1 AMERSSTLTVR
12 TGGVVASFAAAV
24 LLAAAAQAG
33 GSKSVAGAGSQPPG
47 RFQITLPKGYKGN
60 LAPSERKLW
69 VYDHKTGLFKVV
81 PGDASKGYVYSDD
94 QTVPAGTVLAFG
106 DGQASIPFSA

>member
-1 AMERSSTLTVR
+1 
-12 TGGVVASFAAAV
+12 
-24 LLAAAAQAG
+24 AAAQVG
-33 GSKSVAGAGSQPPG
+33 GLQGVAGARSQPPG
-47 RFQITLPKGYKGN
+47 HFQITLPKGYKGH

-81 PGDASKGYVYSDD
+81 PGDASKGYVYNDD

-106 DGQASIPFSA
+106 DGQASIPFSASINKTTYPL